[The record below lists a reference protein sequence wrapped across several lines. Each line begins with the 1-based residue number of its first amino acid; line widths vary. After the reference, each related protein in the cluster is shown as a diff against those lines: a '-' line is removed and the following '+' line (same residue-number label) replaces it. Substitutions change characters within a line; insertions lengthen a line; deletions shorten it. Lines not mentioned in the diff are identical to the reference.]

1 MTCKAPGGE
10 KKKYFYPVLEEKDE
24 FIPDSVNEQ
33 IEELKNQKERI
44 KKAMILGVVEMEDFA
59 EDIKLIEEKL
69 NILETQKLE
78 HMEVNNQKFS
88 PMKIMADRDFEIESK
103 INDSIFSADVE
114 FEWNIKF
121 KIMIDTCKQ
130 LFYNNLRQEC
140 DNYKKRSNK
149 N

>member
-1 MTCKAPGGE
+1 
-10 KKKYFYPVLEEKDE
+10 
-24 FIPDSVNEQ
+24 
-33 IEELKNQKERI
+33 
-44 KKAMILGVVEMEDFA
+44 
-59 EDIKLIEEKL
+59 
-69 NILETQKLE
+69 
-78 HMEVNNQKFS
+78 MEVNNQKFS

-114 FEWNIKF
+114 FEWNVKF